1 MNVRSSK
8 SGFAED
14 MYVLVLI
21 CSFFMFK
28 IISIINDDGILIFP
42 VQTTSPKSN
51 VEQGGRP
58 LLPNFAL
65 KEAIGKYLKVQIV
78 MQLYFFDHSPCEH
91 GC

>member
-1 MNVRSSK
+1 MTME
-8 SGFAED
+8 F
-14 MYVLVLI
+14 
-21 CSFFMFK
+21 
-28 IISIINDDGILIFP
+28 LIFP

-78 MQLYFFDHSPCEH
+78 MQLYFSEQSAF
-91 GC
+91 